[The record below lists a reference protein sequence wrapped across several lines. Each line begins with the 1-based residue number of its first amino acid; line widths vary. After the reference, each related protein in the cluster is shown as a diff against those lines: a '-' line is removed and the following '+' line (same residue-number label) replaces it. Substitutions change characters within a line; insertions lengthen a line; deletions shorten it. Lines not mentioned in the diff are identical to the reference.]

1 MHFRSK
7 KNLPKTLPKRGPNP
21 SKIDAKNRL
30 FLPVQ
35 AAGAG
40 DRVLGCIRPV
50 GRRTKRNE
58 TKWNEARKNE
68 RNEKN
73 ETRRIFRIAEVACD
87 LQSLDAFFLFTFG
100 RHFGVLA
107 RLHKMSTAPC
117 SHYFGSF
124 FSCEKSQSFV
134 AIWNDFP
141 NLAQFFE
148 RPTLVDQSSANSSR
162 LLTKLSGMLRFGVRF
177 SRRTF

>member
-1 MHFRSK
+1 MCNHWWWCD
-7 KNLPKTLPKRGPNP
+7 
-21 SKIDAKNRL
+21 IV
-30 FLPVQ
+30 PVQ

-50 GRRTKRNE
+50 GRRRNE
-58 TKWNEARKNE
+58 TRQ
-68 RNEKN
+68 N
-73 ETRRIFRIAEVACD
+73 ETKRERTNETKRMKRVEFSELPKLHAICNRWMHFFCSLLVVILGFWRACKK
-87 LQSLDAFFLFTFG
+87 T
-100 RHFGVLA
+100 
-107 RLHKMSTAPC
+107 STAP
-117 SHYFGSF
+117 SAHYFGSF

-177 SRRTF
+177 SRRMF